1 MPKVVEQFIMLVQAT
16 PSGQGGEHMDMP
28 FPGSPFSAEMMQQ
41 QANGHASATHPQ
53 TAQRAPGTMPPP
65 SPGPLPPLSPLQS
78 DFATPM
84 DLNMMGTTDYL
95 LDQDVSTINSDNFWQ
110 QFLTQSPSGMP
121 DQSAH
126 NQMPPP
132 PPPSQTQTQAQ
143 TRNGNSSGNDEDRA
157 TSLDLLHQGYVPP
170 AQS

>member
-1 MPKVVEQFIMLVQAT
+1 MEV
-16 PSGQGGEHMDMP
+16 P

-41 QANGHASATHPQ
+41 HVNGVHPAPQPQ
-53 TAQRAPGTMPPP
+53 TSQGGPPGSMPPP
-65 SPGPLPPLSPLQS
+65 SSGALPPLSPGALPPMSPS
-78 DFATPM
+78 DYAPM

-121 DQSAH
+121 DQSDQGQH
-126 NQMPPP
+126 QSSQGQMLPPP
-132 PPPSQTQTQAQ
+132 PVLTN
-143 TRNGNSSGNDEDRA
+143 NGDANNEDRA

-170 AQS
+170 AKS

>member
-1 MPKVVEQFIMLVQAT
+1 
-16 PSGQGGEHMDMP
+16 
-28 FPGSPFSAEMMQQ
+28 
-41 QANGHASATHPQ
+41 
-53 TAQRAPGTMPPP
+53 
-65 SPGPLPPLSPLQS
+65 
-78 DFATPM
+78 M

-121 DQSAH
+121 ADQAGQ

-132 PPPSQTQTQAQ
+132 APVAQ
-143 TRNGNSSGNDEDRA
+143 NGNGAAVGEDRA

-170 AQS
+170 AKS

>member
-1 MPKVVEQFIMLVQAT
+1 
-16 PSGQGGEHMDMP
+16 
-28 FPGSPFSAEMMQQ
+28 
-41 QANGHASATHPQ
+41 
-53 TAQRAPGTMPPP
+53 
-65 SPGPLPPLSPLQS
+65 
-78 DFATPM
+78 M

-132 PPPSQTQTQAQ
+132 PTPSQTQAQ
-143 TRNGNSSGNDEDRA
+143 TQNGNTNGSDEDRA

>member
-1 MPKVVEQFIMLVQAT
+1 
-16 PSGQGGEHMDMP
+16 
-28 FPGSPFSAEMMQQ
+28 
-41 QANGHASATHPQ
+41 
-53 TAQRAPGTMPPP
+53 
-65 SPGPLPPLSPLQS
+65 
-78 DFATPM
+78 M

-121 DQSAH
+121 DSSGQS
-126 NQMPPP
+126 QMPPP
-132 PPPSQTQTQAQ
+132 PPPAHTQAQ
-143 TRNGNSSGNDEDRA
+143 NSNGGAVDEDRA